1 MKPVS
6 VSVGQLVDT
15 CRRGD
20 INFRFSARSSAIE
33 GIRGHQQVQ
42 RSRPQGYLAEQTV
55 SIALKTAGFD
65 LEVGGRIDGT
75 WYDPTRALFCVEEI
89 KTLRVDIED
98 IPQGVLDSYWLQVQ
112 LYGYIA
118 GNHAGLDRIM
128 LRLCFY
134 HLDKKTETVLER
146 VNDIQDLAAIF
157 FDTIGF
163 FSTILGRRQEWVAA
177 RNASM
182 RDLKF
187 PYGEFRQG
195 QRDMAVS
202 VYRAVADDQQL
213 IIEAPTG
220 IGKTMATLYPSV
232 KALESSTASRVFYLS
247 AKTSTQ
253 SLAQQALK
261 ELTVAGGSLRSIV
274 ITSKKKTCFSPG
286 RPCHPDHCEYA
297 KGYYDQVQET
307 IDRMLEETE
316 HFDRSTIECGA
327 RRDRICPFE
336 LSLDLSRSCD
346 AIIADYNYVFDPV
359 VYLRRFFDAN
369 NKDSVALVDEAHNLV
384 DRGRDM
390 FSSEVFKESYLEIA
404 RTSKHIAPAIMK
416 AAQKVNRAFLNYKRR
431 HKNELETHGHI
442 TGYEIPESIVS
453 AMQTFCSNAEEE
465 LRKETY
471 GSFRDELLDCYFESL
486 RFLRT
491 AENFDVDYAVLFQRE
506 FKKHSLKLYCIDP
519 SRQLGE
525 GFDRLASTICF
536 SATMQPADYFRRML
550 GASDAASWY
559 RLASPFNTTY
569 LQVSVAG
576 YIDTSYK
583 GRNQS
588 LTDLVELIQCVITAR
603 RGNYLVFFPSYD
615 YLRSA
620 VQEFENHFPELS
632 LLVQQR
638 KMSDEERQNFLRAFE
653 DGGEV
658 CGFAVMGGAFSEGVD
673 LKGNRLIGAVVVGVG
688 LPQIGIE
695 RNLIR
700 NHFSETG
707 FEYAYQYPGLVRVLQ
722 TAGRVIRDEEDRGVI
737 FLVDKRYRER
747 RYLDLLP
754 SQWSPSLCE
763 NTSEIAAN
771 LESFWSRQQEFF
783 ELTGPK
789 K

>member
-1 MKPVS
+1 MNPVAL
-6 VSVGQLVDT
+6 SVGQLVDL

-20 INFRFSARSSAIE
+20 INFRFSAKSSAIE
-33 GIRGHQQVQ
+33 GIRGHQRVQ
-42 RSRPQGYLAEQTV
+42 QSRRQGYLAEQPV
-55 SIALKTAGFD
+55 SIALRTAGID
-65 LEVGGRIDGT
+65 LEVGGRIDGC
-75 WYDPTRALFCVEEI
+75 WYDPARALFCIEEI
-89 KTLRVDIED
+89 KTLRVEVED

-118 GNHAGLDRIM
+118 GNQAGAGRLI
-128 LRLCFY
+128 LRLCLY

-146 VNDIQDLAAIF
+146 VSDIQELAAIF

-163 FSTILGRRQEWVAA
+163 FSTILAQRQEWIAA

-182 RDLKF
+182 RDLDF
-187 PYGEFRQG
+187 PYGDFRTG

-202 VYRAVADDQQL
+202 VYRAVADGRQL
-213 IIEAPTG
+213 IVEAPTG
-220 IGKTMATLYPSV
+220 IGKTMATLYPSI
-232 KALESSTASRVFYLS
+232 KAMESSTANRVFYLS

-253 SLAQQALK
+253 ALAQIALK
-261 ELTVAGGSLRSIV
+261 DITVAGGKLRSIV
-274 ITSKKKTCFSPG
+274 ITSKGKTCFSPG
-286 RPCHPDHCEYA
+286 QPCHPDHCEYA
-297 KGYYDQVQET
+297 KGYYDQVQDT
-307 IDRMLEETE
+307 IDTMLVETE
-316 HFDRSTIECGA
+316 HFDRPTIEFAA
-327 RRDRICPFE
+327 RRDRVCPFE

-359 VYLRRFFDAN
+359 VYLRRFFDSS
-369 NKDSVALVDEAHNLV
+369 NKDSIALVDEAHNLV

-390 FSSEVFKESYLEIA
+390 FSSKVYKESYLAIA
-404 RTSKHIAPAIMK
+404 RASKKTAPAVMK
-416 AAQKVNRAFLNYKRR
+416 AAQKVNRAFLAYKKRY
-431 HKNELETHGHI
+431 KNEFEAHGHI
-442 TGYEIPESIVS
+442 TGYDIPESVVS
-453 AMQTFCSNAEEE
+453 AMQTFCSCAEEE

-471 GSFRDELLDCYFESL
+471 GSFRDELLDCYFDTL

-506 FKKHSLKLYCIDP
+506 PKKHSLKLYCIDP

-536 SATMQPADYFRRML
+536 SATMQPTDYFRRML

-559 RLASPFNTTY
+559 RLASPFSPANM
-569 LQVSVAG
+569 QVNVAG
-576 YIDTSYK
+576 FIDTSYK

-588 LTDLVELIQCVITAR
+588 LTDLVELIQCVIAAK

-615 YLRSA
+615 YLQSA
-620 VQEFENHFPELS
+620 AQAFENRFPQFP

-638 KMSDEERQNFLRAFE
+638 KMTDEERQNYLSTFK

-695 RNLIR
+695 RDLIR
-700 NHFSETG
+700 NHFSGTG

-722 TAGRVIRDEEDRGVI
+722 TAGRVIRDEEDRGII
-737 FLVDKRYRER
+737 FLVDRRYRER

-754 SQWSPSLCE
+754 SEWAPRACE
-763 NTSEIAAN
+763 NTAEVAVN
-771 LESFWSRQQEFF
+771 LESFWSRQQSLF
-783 ELTGPK
+783 GVSDP
-789 K
+789 